1 MFKITARVLPL
12 PTIIDYSRYH
22 ADSVIPGFGRRL
34 MTLAERDAK
43 YPVLAGVDPGGDVEL
58 DLDDRRA
65 RQALEDQA
73 AALIDPGGVVKNQV
87 STTCPII
94 LIVVGV
100 VDERRRVGGADIV
113 HKGLGYAQIPG
124 NILCHDGPQPI
135 VCNGIVIADK
145 FYFRNK

>member
-73 AALIDPGGVVKNQV
+73 AALIDPVPVQALMRGAASVDVEKIDV
-87 STTCPII
+87 
-94 LIVVGV
+94 V
-100 VDERRRVGGADIV
+100 VDFDGCAIPPPP
-113 HKGLGYAQIPG
+113 KGYSVREAVD
-124 NILCHDGPQPI
+124 HY
-135 VCNGIVIADK
+135 VAST
-145 FYFRNK
+145 